1 MATNPR
7 LLLVE
12 HLDSSGSSAS
22 DLRERAQVLRNLG
35 AEVRMMALSSEA
47 DHDLQHGTTERRQT
61 GIERADEVRGG
72 ESVRKIAEGWK
83 ADGVVWASAAP
94 GGGELARA
102 LSPRLPAYWWP
113 AGWSAVRGAGTLPS
127 LEAGLSVGDA
137 CVIDGERPR
146 GPRLSLWDGPY
157 ALVASGL
164 RPADAEHLFDGFS
177 RANDQR
183 DEVDLVILDHP
194 DTEIED
200 LARAVGIGQ
209 RVHFVGRAPREAEC
223 AWLQHSRVTFVTLL
237 RPLSSGLVHRALALG
252 TPLLPVG
259 ASVEPVNDWLRDRG
273 VSWDKPGRA
282 RLGWDTVAAAL
293 ARTPA
298 VETAIAR
305 GRQYASENNT
315 ALLAARFAPLLT
327 GLQGRQQRA
336 A

>member
-1 MATNPR
+1 MSSSANPR

-12 HLDSSGSSAS
+12 HLDASGSSAN
-22 DLRERAQVLRNLG
+22 DLRQRAQVLKNLG
-35 AEVRMMALSSEA
+35 AEVRMVALSSEA

-72 ESVRKIAEGWK
+72 EAVRRMAESWK
-83 ADGVVWASAAP
+83 ADAVVWASSTP
-94 GGGELARA
+94 GGGELVKS
-102 LSPRLPAYWWP
+102 LSPRTPAYWWP
-113 AGWSAVRGAGTLPS
+113 AGWSATRGAGTLPA
-127 LEAGLSVGDA
+127 LEAGLSAGDA
-137 CVIDGERPR
+137 CVIEGERPR

-157 ALVASGL
+157 ALVASPL
-164 RPADAEHLFDGFS
+164 RAADAEHLFDGFS

-223 AWLQHSRVTFVTLL
+223 SWLQHSRVTFVTVV
-237 RPLSSGLVHRALALG
+237 RPLSAGLVHRAMALG

-259 ASVEPVNDWLRDRG
+259 VGVDPVNDWLREHG
-273 VSWDKPGRA
+273 ASWAKPGRA

-298 VETAIAR
+298 VETAIALFVR
-305 GRQYASENNT
+305 DDFVRPYLGDVLAIALVYA
-315 ALLAARFAPLLT
+315 
-327 GLQGRQQRA
+327 GL
-336 A
+336 